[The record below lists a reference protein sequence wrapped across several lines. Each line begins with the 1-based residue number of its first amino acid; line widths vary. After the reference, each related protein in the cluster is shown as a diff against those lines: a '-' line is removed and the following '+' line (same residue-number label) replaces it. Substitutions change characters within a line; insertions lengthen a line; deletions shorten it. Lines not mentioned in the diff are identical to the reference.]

1 MQREESPTMETGLER
16 ITALS
21 RRCEVPSDERS
32 AGKPHATIC
41 GSRGRVTAP
50 GDPVL
55 GVKLPGPTRR
65 LLLSIDPTGEEQQE
79 EGERRRQIH
88 RESVPEALPRFKDL
102 LSWAV
107 DWAQFPEARALLRL
121 RRSANDR
128 VIAASAEFSQH
139 DDEDDD
145 NQ

>member
-50 GDPVL
+50 GDPVHVDATRWVVAEMTPFHGRSENGAQHIGNVVDGL
-55 GVKLPGPTRR
+55 GAYP
-65 LLLSIDPTGEEQQE
+65 
-79 EGERRRQIH
+79 
-88 RESVPEALPRFKDL
+88 
-102 LSWAV
+102 
-107 DWAQFPEARALLRL
+107 ARIS
-121 RRSANDR
+121 SAT
-128 VIAASAEFSQH
+128 
-139 DDEDDD
+139 
-145 NQ
+145 